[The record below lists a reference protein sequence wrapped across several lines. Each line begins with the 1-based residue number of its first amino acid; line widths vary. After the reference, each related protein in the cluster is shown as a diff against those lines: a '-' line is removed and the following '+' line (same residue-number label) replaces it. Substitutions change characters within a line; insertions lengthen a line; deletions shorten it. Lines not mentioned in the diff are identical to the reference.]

1 MSIPLVASSPLI
13 YQLSFAAGRELE
25 EEQLAE
31 RMSLVLYLGWLP
43 LIMGP
48 SSGKSEITFNFIYES
63 IGGLF
68 LPTTYKKFSFFAVWN
83 RGASPDTSHKYIPSL
98 LRSTLLRTILVSD
111 DWYS

>member
-25 EEQLAE
+25 EVQLAE

-48 SSGKSEITFNFIYES
+48 SSGRSEIMFDVLYKSIQKVYSYLQHIKSFHSLQFGKGVLLLILRINTFLHY
-63 IGGLF
+63 
-68 LPTTYKKFSFFAVWN
+68 
-83 RGASPDTSHKYIPSL
+83 
-98 LRSTLLRTILVSD
+98 
-111 DWYS
+111 